1 MQNTCTMESGTEVH
15 RLFDVLLLLLFSDY
29 VVSDPVT
36 PCTAAH
42 KASLSFT
49 VSWSLLKLMSI
60 ESVMLFN
67 HLTLCGLLLLLPSVF
82 PSIRVFSNDVQ
93 AAANSSISFRVQGVP
108 LPSIPEMYRGL
119 DLVRPWWTLKCS
131 VALAPGNS
139 FK

>member
-36 PCTAAH
+36 PWTAAH

-67 HLTLCGLLLLLPSVF
+67 HLILCHSVFLLPSIF
-82 PSIRVFSNDVQ
+82 PFQKTQNKTKQNKTKPLKSGSFQWV
-93 AAANSSISFRVQGVP
+93 SSLHQ
-108 LPSIPEMYRGL
+108 
-119 DLVRPWWTLKCS
+119 
-131 VALAPGNS
+131 VAKVLEFQLQHPP
-139 FK
+139 FQ